1 MAKSILVIVTM
12 LALSTSR
19 ALAAQRTHRRHA
31 SPTLLP
37 SEGSGGLNAYAV
49 GPGSSNDRAVYI
61 KNLRD
66 SGYNPKNNF
75 NKFGHVWEV
84 PDGGG

>member
-1 MAKSILVIVTM
+1 MAKSILAIITI
-12 LALSTSR
+12 LALSTSG
-19 ALAAQRTHRRHA
+19 ALAAQRTHHRHG
-31 SPTLLP
+31 SPALLP
-37 SEGSGGLNAYAV
+37 SEGPGRLNAYGV
-49 GPGSSNDRAVYI
+49 GPDNSNRAMYL

-75 NKFGHVWEV
+75 DSFGNVWAA